1 MGVLSAYAYGRRNQ
15 RLSARS
21 QQALLSDAE
30 RERVVSTIAKD
41 PEIGDVIAGTGGFRK
56 IRIALQ
62 GGGNSGGSRVIY
74 YFCDETMPVFL
85 MQIYAKNEK
94 ANLSAAP
101 EKPAEE
107 AVGGVQT
114 QTQEVGDGE
123 DVRRF

>member
-1 MGVLSAYAYGRRNQ
+1 VHTVVETSVYLREASK
-15 RLSARS
+15 
-21 QQALLSDAE
+21 LLSDAE

-62 GGGNSGGSRVIY
+62 GGGKSGGSRVIY

-123 DVRRF
+123 DVRRS